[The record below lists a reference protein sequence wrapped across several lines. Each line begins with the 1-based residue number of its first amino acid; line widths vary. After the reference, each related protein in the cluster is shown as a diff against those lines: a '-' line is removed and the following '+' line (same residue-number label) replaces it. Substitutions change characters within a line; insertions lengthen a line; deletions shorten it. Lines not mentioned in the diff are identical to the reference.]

1 MAAGIMVSP
10 VWESA
15 IVRWNDGSKKGN
27 EKNEYS
33 DYIYQAACGF

>member
-33 DYIYQAACGF
+33 DYIY

>member
-1 MAAGIMVSP
+1 MVSP

-33 DYIYQAACGF
+33 DYIY